1 MKNCQNANHAILI
14 YQQISMVCLLVSF
27 SYILRFLLHQK
38 NKQKKEDMTALLF
51 SLIYLFS
58 KYIEKITV
66 PFNFLNYYT
75 SFFNEIYFIHLPMLT
90 GQDLAMLVT
99 IYISPLR
106 YIAPS
111 MVTFDFLIF
120 ITGFKTKKTTK
131 ETKKSGAVLSFVF
144 ITYVRLSVCH
154 SIIILAKEVLLYN

>member
-1 MKNCQNANHAILI
+1 MKNCQNANHTILI

-38 NKQKKEDMTALLF
+38 KRKKRKKYKQDMTGLLF

-58 KYIEKITV
+58 KYIEKITAL
-66 PFNFLNYYT
+66 FNFLIYYT
-75 SFFNEIYFIHLPMLT
+75 SFFYKIDFIHPPMLT

-131 ETKKSGAVLSFVF
+131 ETKKKWRSSLFRFHYICPS
-144 ITYVRLSVCH
+144 VRLSLNHNLC
-154 SIIILAKEVLLYN
+154 

>member
-1 MKNCQNANHAILI
+1 
-14 YQQISMVCLLVSF
+14 MVCLLVSF

-38 NKQKKEDMTALLF
+38 KRKKRKKYKQDMTGLLF

-58 KYIEKITV
+58 KYIEKITAL
-66 PFNFLNYYT
+66 FNFLIYYT
-75 SFFNEIYFIHLPMLT
+75 SFFNKIDFIHLPMLT

-99 IYISPLR
+99 IYISLLR

-131 ETKKSGAVLSFVF
+131 KTKKSGAVLSFVF
-144 ITYVRLSVCH
+144 ITSVRLSVCH
-154 SIIILAKEVLLYN
+154 SIIIFAKEVLLYN